1 MYNERY
7 NANDSTKSV
16 KKNKIPRFLRI
27 PLIVVCTLLA
37 LIIIISSIK
46 IIPEGYVGVKYRM
59 ATLVDTSIGAG
70 PHVCVPFIEKIRKI
84 DVREQVYEA
93 QTTAYTKDTQTVE
106 NIVIKVNYS
115 YSTDKLDILIRTIG
129 VNNVES
135 KLIMPQ
141 LNSVLKNEV
150 GKYKAEELVQNRS
163 ALQESVEDSLRSNLE
178 EYGVVVTAL
187 NIIDVDFEDSFEQTI
202 REKVAAEQEAQ
213 KVKNETVKKEELAK
227 QEVIA
232 AEANAQAKKIEAD
245 ADAYAIKVV
254 QEQLDKSPN
263 YNDYIRAQAWDGHLP
278 EVMGNTVNPFVTMGN

>member
-7 NANDSTKSV
+7 NTNDSTKPV

-37 LIIIISSIK
+37 LIIIVSSIK
-46 IIPEGYVGVKYRM
+46 IIPEGYVGVKYRV

-70 PHVCVPFIEKIRKI
+70 PHVCIPFIEKIRKI

-106 NIVIKVNYS
+106 NIAIKVNYS
-115 YSTDKLDILIRTIG
+115 YSTDKLDVLIRTIG

-178 EYGVVVTAL
+178 GYGVVVTAL

-213 KVKNETVKKEELAK
+213 KV
-227 QEVIA
+227 VI
-232 AEANAQAKKIEAD
+232 I
-245 ADAYAIKVV
+245 
-254 QEQLDKSPN
+254 
-263 YNDYIRAQAWDGHLP
+263 HLLKRYS
-278 EVMGNTVNPFVTMGN
+278 N

>member
-7 NANDSTKSV
+7 NTNDSTKSV

-37 LIIIISSIK
+37 LIIIVSSIK
-46 IIPEGYVGVKYRM
+46 IIPEGYVGVKYRV

-70 PHVCVPFIEKIRKI
+70 PHVCIPFIEKIRKI

-106 NIVIKVNYS
+106 NIAIKVNYS
-115 YSTDKLDILIRTIG
+115 YSTDKLDVLIRTIG

-178 EYGVVVTAL
+178 GYGVVVTAL

-227 QEVIA
+227 QEIIA

>member
-7 NANDSTKSV
+7 NTNDSTNPV

-27 PLIVVCTLLA
+27 PLIVICTLLA
-37 LIIIISSIK
+37 LIIIVSSIK
-46 IIPEGYVGVKYRM
+46 IIPEGYVGVKYRV

-70 PHVCVPFIEKIRKI
+70 PHVCIPFIEKIRKI

-106 NIVIKVNYS
+106 NIAIKVNYS
-115 YSTDKLDILIRTIG
+115 YSTDKLDVLIRTIG

-163 ALQESVEDSLRSNLE
+163 ALQESVEDSLRSNLDG
-178 EYGVVVTAL
+178 YGVVVTAL

-278 EVMGNTVNPFVTMGN
+278 EVMGNTVNPFVTMGK

>member
-7 NANDSTKSV
+7 NTNDSTKSV

-37 LIIIISSIK
+37 LIIIVSSIK
-46 IIPEGYVGVKYRM
+46 IIPEGYVGVKYRV

-70 PHVCVPFIEKIRKI
+70 PHVCIPFIEKIRKI

-115 YSTDKLDILIRTIG
+115 YSTDKLDVLIRTIG

-178 EYGVVVTAL
+178 GYGVVVTAL

-263 YNDYIRAQAWDGHLP
+263 YNDYIRAQAWDGKLP
-278 EVMGNTVNPFVTMGN
+278 EVMGNAVNPFVTMGN

>member
-7 NANDSTKSV
+7 STNNGDTLI

-27 PLIVVCTLLA
+27 PLIIVCTLLA

-115 YSTDKLDILIRTIG
+115 YSTDKLDVLIRTIG

-163 ALQESVEDSLRSNLE
+163 ALQESVEDSLRINLE

-263 YNDYIRAQAWDGHLP
+263 YNDYIRAQAWDGKLP

>member
-7 NANDSTKSV
+7 NTNDSTKPV

-37 LIIIISSIK
+37 LIIIVSSIK
-46 IIPEGYVGVKYRM
+46 IIPEGYVGVKYRV

-70 PHVCVPFIEKIRKI
+70 PHVCIPFIEKIRKI

-106 NIVIKVNYS
+106 NIAIKVNYS
-115 YSTDKLDILIRTIG
+115 YSTDKLDVLIRTIG

-178 EYGVVVTAL
+178 GYGVVVTAL

-227 QEVIA
+227 QEIIA

-278 EVMGNTVNPFVTMGN
+278 EVMDNTVNPFVTMGN

>member
-1 MYNERY
+1 MYNEHY
-7 NANDSTKSV
+7 NTNDNTKSV

-115 YSTDKLDILIRTIG
+115 YSTDKLDVLIRTIG

-278 EVMGNTVNPFVTMGN
+278 EVMGNTVNPFVAMGD

>member
-7 NANDSTKSV
+7 NTNDSTKTV

-37 LIIIISSIK
+37 LIIIVSSIK
-46 IIPEGYVGVKYRM
+46 IIPEGYVGVKYRV

-70 PHVCVPFIEKIRKI
+70 PHVCIPFIEKIRKI

-115 YSTDKLDILIRTIG
+115 YSTDKLDVLIRTIG

-263 YNDYIRAQAWDGHLP
+263 YNDYIRAQAWDGKLP

>member
-7 NANDSTKSV
+7 STNNGDTLI

-27 PLIVVCTLLA
+27 PLIIVCTLLA

-115 YSTDKLDILIRTIG
+115 YSTDKLDVLIRTIG

-163 ALQESVEDSLRSNLE
+163 ALQESVEDSLRTNLE

>member
-1 MYNERY
+1 
-7 NANDSTKSV
+7 
-16 KKNKIPRFLRI
+16 
-27 PLIVVCTLLA
+27 
-37 LIIIISSIK
+37 
-46 IIPEGYVGVKYRM
+46 
-59 ATLVDTSIGAG
+59 
-70 PHVCVPFIEKIRKI
+70 
-84 DVREQVYEA
+84 
-93 QTTAYTKDTQTVE
+93 
-106 NIVIKVNYS
+106 
-115 YSTDKLDILIRTIG
+115 
-129 VNNVES
+129 
-135 KLIMPQ
+135 MPQ

-178 EYGVVVTAL
+178 GYGVVVTAL

-263 YNDYIRAQAWDGHLP
+263 YNDYIRAQAWDGKLP

>member
-7 NANDSTKSV
+7 NTNDSTKPV
-16 KKNKIPRFLRI
+16 KKNKIPRFLHI

-37 LIIIISSIK
+37 LIIIVSSIK
-46 IIPEGYVGVKYRM
+46 IIPEGYVGVKYRV

-70 PHVCVPFIEKIRKI
+70 PHVCIPFIEKIRKI

-106 NIVIKVNYS
+106 NIAIKVNYS
-115 YSTDKLDILIRTIG
+115 YSTDKLDVLIRTIG

-178 EYGVVVTAL
+178 GYGVVVTAL

-227 QEVIA
+227 QEIIA